1 MPVMSYLF
9 LMVTKLSLGFR
20 GSNDCVSPGESL
32 LQHVLD
38 DPLLALARA
47 DGEPVCHVR
56 YYISLSL

>member
-1 MPVMSYLF
+1 MVIKLLF
-9 LMVTKLSLGFR
+9 GF
-20 GSNDCVSPGESL
+20 GVSNNCTSPGESL

-56 YYISLSL
+56 CYICLSLRIL